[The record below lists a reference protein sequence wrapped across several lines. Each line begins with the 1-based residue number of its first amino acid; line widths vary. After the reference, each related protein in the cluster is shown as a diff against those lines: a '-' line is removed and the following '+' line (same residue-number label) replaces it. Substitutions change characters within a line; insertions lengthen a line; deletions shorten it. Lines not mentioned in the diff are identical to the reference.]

1 MRSLVAYDPSGSED
15 EEDNDVCE
23 GSVLAG
29 SGHARVAAKHEADG
43 QATRLGERSG
53 PQRGLPGDM
62 DVTRRSTG
70 PQGCPVI
77 MDVTRRSTGPQGC
90 PVIMDVTRRSS
101 GPQGCPVIMDVT
113 RRSTGPHGCPVI
125 ILDRPGLEV
134 GPRPIRP
141 GDPEK
146 TRVDPSV
153 ALRGC
158 SAGLQDEDPSMPV
171 SQAATGSCA
180 GKLRPYVA
188 KRRRVGHLD
197 RGTEVDVKAP
207 GPSTWSGDPER
218 EVVLLRKVSPVVA
231 PYLQRSRFVGAQL
244 TGRKHLSLSG
254 HTGPV
259 HSVHWCP
266 IRSRSHLLLSASVDA
281 TVKVWDA
288 VESGACLRTLN
299 QHTKAV
305 RDAHWTCHGSA
316 ILSAGFDAKIYLS
329 DVETGCVELDVL
341 AGAPLMTLAPHPS
354 NPNLFLSAGFS
365 PVIKAW
371 DRRDG
376 KVCREFMTNCQQVLD
391 LLFLSGGDEFLASTD
406 AVSRDSAD
414 RTIMAWD
421 LGSAAR
427 LSNQIFHER
436 YTCPCLCLNPCKSI
450 FAVQTNGNYI
460 ALFSSHRPYCM
471 DGTRRLEGHKVEGY
485 GVTCAF
491 SPDGTL
497 LVSGSADGRLVT
509 YCPERARRLRSV
521 VAHDGPCLAVEP
533 HPVLPRTVA
542 SAGWQGDLAVWN

>member
-1 MRSLVAYDPSGSED
+1 MRSLVAYDPSGSEEE
-15 EEDNDVCE
+15 EEDVYE
-23 GSVLAG
+23 GSVLAFSAHG
-29 SGHARVAAKHEADG
+29 KVGAKHEVDGHARP
-43 QATRLGERSG
+43 LGERNG
-53 PQRGLPGDM
+53 LQTGLPVPGDV
-62 DVTRRSTG
+62 DVTRRCTF
-70 PQGCPVI
+70 PQPCPVI
-77 MDVTRRSTGPQGC
+77 VSDKPGREVDRSA
-90 PVIMDVTRRSS
+90 
-101 GPQGCPVIMDVT
+101 
-113 RRSTGPHGCPVI
+113 
-125 ILDRPGLEV
+125 
-134 GPRPIRP
+134 
-141 GDPEK
+141 
-146 TRVDPSV
+146 
-153 ALRGC
+153 ALRRC
-158 SAGLQDEDPSMPV
+158 SAGIRKEKPSV
-171 SQAATGSCA
+171 QVGRATTASCG
-180 GKLRPYVA
+180 GKVRPYVA
-188 KRRRVGHLD
+188 KRRRTGEPD
-197 RGTEVDVKAP
+197 RGTDVDVSAP
-207 GPSTWSGDPER
+207 GASSRSGDPER
-218 EVVLLRKVSPVVA
+218 EVVLMRSVSPVVA
-231 PYLQRSRFVGAQL
+231 PYLQSRYVGAQL
-244 TGRKHLSLSG
+244 TGRKHLSLNG

-266 IRSRSHLLLSASVDA
+266 IPCRSHLLLSASID
-281 TVKVWDA
+281 TTIKVWDA
-288 VESGACLRTLN
+288 VESGACLWTMN

-305 RDAHWTCHGSA
+305 RDAHWTCNGCA
-316 ILSAGFDAKIYLS
+316 ILSAGFDAKIYVS
-329 DVETGCVELDVL
+329 DVETGCVELDL
-341 AGAPLMTLAPHPS
+341 LEDAPLMTLAPHPS
-354 NPNLFLSAGFS
+354 NPSLFLSAGFS

-371 DRRDG
+371 DRRAG
-376 KVCREFMTNCQQVLD
+376 KVID

-436 YTCPCLCLNPCKSI
+436 YTCPCLCLNPCKPT

-497 LVSGSADGRLVT
+497 LLSGSADGRLVT

-542 SAGWQGDLAVWN
+542 SAGWKGDLAVWN